1 MNSSSAT
8 PRLSVGEKVAYG
20 LGDTAS
26 NFFFQAFNL
35 FLVYYYTDVFGLSPA
50 AVGTMMLF
58 TRCLDAVMDPIM
70 GAIADR
76 TQTRWG
82 KYRPYLLWIAL
93 PYGVIGYLMFS
104 NPALSPAGKLLFAYI
119 TYSLMW
125 VAYTAINIPYSALM
139 GVMSSSS
146 EDRTSL
152 STFRFALAFTGS
164 FLISSAVL
172 PLKNWL
178 GGLAA
183 GHSAVVSAANGSALL
198 TAPAID
204 QAAGFKYTMA
214 IFAVVSVV
222 LFLITFAKTKE
233 RVRQP
238 VEQKNSLKADLKDL
252 RNNKPWLVLF
262 IVAFFTLANTGV
274 RNATTLYFF
283 KYNVGD
289 ESKATVFL
297 SAAALAFVFGALA
310 TKLFLKLTDRRRLM
324 IYLTLINAAAMAS
337 FYFIDPKQTTLM
349 LVINTIGTFV
359 VGPTPAIVWSLYADT
374 ADYGEWK
381 FGRRSTALV
390 FSAAVFAQK
399 VGLAVGSSM
408 LGWALKASHFVP
420 NVAQTPEALQSILL
434 LFTLVPG
441 AFAVASGIAIIFY
454 PLDDPR
460 VRQIES
466 DLRARKGEVPAEAAA

>member
-1 MNSSSAT
+1 MNSSSASQ
-8 PRLSVGEKVAYG
+8 RLSIGEKVAYG

-26 NFFFQAFNL
+26 NFFFQAFNF

-82 KYRPYLLWIAL
+82 KYRPYLLWVAV
-93 PYGVIGYLMFS
+93 PYGLIGYLMFS
-104 NPALSPAGKLLFAYI
+104 NPTLSPAGKLLFAYL

-164 FLISSAVL
+164 FLISTAVL
-172 PLKNWL
+172 PLKNLL
-178 GGLAA
+178 GRLAA
-183 GHSAVVSAANGSALL
+183 GHGGVVSSGSGSAVITPV
-198 TAPAID
+198 ID

-214 IFAVVSVV
+214 IFAVVSVA
-222 LFLITFAKTKE
+222 LFLITFLKTKE
-233 RVRQP
+233 RVHPP
-238 VEQKNSLKADLKDL
+238 VEQKNSLGADLRDL
-252 RNNKPWLVLF
+252 RDNKPWLVLF

-274 RNATTLYFF
+274 RNATTLYYF

-289 ESKATVFL
+289 ENKATLFM
-297 SAAALAFVFGALA
+297 STAALAFVFGALA
-310 TKLFLKLTDRRRLM
+310 TKAFLKLADRRKLM
-324 IYLTLINAAAMAS
+324 IYLTIINAAAMAS
-337 FYFIDPKQTTLM
+337 FYFIDPKQTTLL

-420 NVAQTPEALQSILL
+420 NAAQTPEALQSILL

-441 AFAVASGIAIIFY
+441 GLALVSGLAIIFY

-460 VRQIES
+460 VRQIEA
-466 DLRARKGEVPAEAAA
+466 DLKARKGEIPAAAAA

>member
-1 MNSSSAT
+1 MNSSSAST
-8 PRLSVGEKVAYG
+8 RLSVGEKAAYG

-35 FLVYYYTDVFGLSPA
+35 FLVYYYTDIFGLSPA

-76 TQTRWG
+76 TQTKWG
-82 KYRPYLLWIAL
+82 KYRPYLLWVAV
-93 PYGVIGYLMFS
+93 PYGLIGYLMFS
-104 NPALSPAGKLLFAYI
+104 NPVMSPAGKLVFAYV

-152 STFRFALAFTGS
+152 STFRFAFAFTGS
-164 FLISSAVL
+164 FLISSSVL

-178 GGLAA
+178 GG
-183 GHSAVVSAANGSALL
+183 
-198 TAPAID
+198 TD

-214 IFAVVSVV
+214 IFAVASVV

-233 RVRQP
+233 RVHP
-238 VEQKNSLKADLKDL
+238 PAEQKNSLKADLKDL
-252 RNNKPWLVLF
+252 RSNRPWVVLF
-262 IVAFFTLANTGV
+262 VVAFLTLANTGV
-274 RNATTLYFF
+274 RNAATIYYF

-289 ESKATVFL
+289 ESKATLFM
-297 SAAALAFVFGALA
+297 SSAALAFVFGALA
-310 TKLFLKLTDRRRLM
+310 TKLFLKLADRRKLM
-324 IYLTLINAAAMAS
+324 IVLMLLNGVAMAS
-337 FYFIDPKQTTLM
+337 FYFIDPKETTLL

-390 FSAAVFAQK
+390 FCAAVFAQK
-399 VGLAVGSSM
+399 VGLAIGSSM
-408 LGWALKASHFVP
+408 LGWALKAAHFVP
-420 NVAQTPEALQSILL
+420 NAQQTPEALRSILL

-441 AFAVASGIAIIFY
+441 GLAAASGLAIIFY
-454 PLDDPR
+454 SLDDPK
-460 VRQIES
+460 VRQIEA
-466 DLRARKGEVPAEAAA
+466 DLKARKGGIPAVAAA

>member
-1 MNSSSAT
+1 MNSSSAST
-8 PRLSVGEKVAYG
+8 RLSIGEKAAYG

-76 TQTRWG
+76 TQTKWG
-82 KYRPYLLWIAL
+82 KYRPYLLWVAV
-93 PYGVIGYLMFS
+93 PYGLIGYLMFS
-104 NPALSPAGKLLFAYI
+104 NPALSPAGKLVFAYV

-152 STFRFALAFTGS
+152 STFRFAFAFTGS
-164 FLISSAVL
+164 FLISSCVL

-178 GGLAA
+178 GG
-183 GHSAVVSAANGSALL
+183 
-198 TAPAID
+198 TD

-214 IFAVVSVV
+214 IFAVASVV

-233 RVRQP
+233 RVHAP
-238 VEQKNSLKADLKDL
+238 AEQQNSLKADLKDL
-252 RNNKPWLVLF
+252 ISNRPWIVLF
-262 IVAFFTLANTGV
+262 VVAFLTLANTGV
-274 RNATTLYFF
+274 RNAATIYYF

-289 ESKATVFL
+289 ESKATLFM
-297 SAAALAFVFGALA
+297 SSAALAFVFGALA
-310 TKLFLKLTDRRRLM
+310 TKLFLKLADRRKLM
-324 IYLTLINAAAMAS
+324 IILMLLNGVAMAS
-337 FYFIDPKQTTLM
+337 FYFIDPKQTTL
-349 LVINTIGTFV
+349 LVVINTIGTFV

-399 VGLAVGSSM
+399 VGLAIGSSM
-408 LGWALKASHFVP
+408 LGWALKAAHFVP
-420 NVAQTPEALQSILL
+420 NAQQTPEALQSILL

-441 AFAVASGIAIIFY
+441 GLAVASGLAIIFY
-454 PLDDPR
+454 SLGDPQ
-460 VRQIES
+460 VRQIEA
-466 DLRARKGEVPAEAAA
+466 DLKLRKGEIPAVAAA